1 MMSKNK
7 HTLWLVALALGITL
21 LWISYDDA
29 IVSTIQSMRYDPARA
44 QVDQAKTG
52 SDKDLA
58 KTNGQDVA
66 KGGDRYAAKEAE
78 DMAKESGQSA
88 AKGEQDTSLNQD
100 RVTKAGQDVAGNQAK
115 DSAGLTVNE
124 QKFNDL
130 LVAASANNPADKF
143 FAEYRLERDRVRG
156 RQVDNL
162 REIVNNP
169 KSVGETVKE
178 AQKRLLSLNENLTK
192 ELLVENMLK
201 AKNYNDAI
209 VFLQEGAVT
218 VIVQAKELN
227 QQDIAKISDL
237 VSRTTGKSAQEM
249 VIIPKN

>member
-7 HTLWLVALALGITL
+7 HTLWLVALALGVTL

-29 IVSTIQSMRYDPARA
+29 IVSTIQSMRYDPERA
-44 QVDQAKTG
+44 QVNQAKTG

-88 AKGEQDTSLNQD
+88 ANP
-100 RVTKAGQDVAGNQAK
+100 
-115 DSAGLTVNE
+115 TVNE

>member
-1 MMSKNK
+1 MSKNK
-7 HTLWLVALALGITL
+7 HTLWLVALALGVTL

-29 IVSTIQSMRYDPARA
+29 IVSTIQSMRYDPERA
-44 QVDQAKTG
+44 QVNQAKTG

-88 AKGEQDTSLNQD
+88 ANP
-100 RVTKAGQDVAGNQAK
+100 
-115 DSAGLTVNE
+115 TVNE